1 MEKEQI
7 HIKLPSKII
16 TKLGGALYGGFIPA
30 ICETISNSYDA
41 DATLVTI
48 KSVINAK
55 GEDEVWIEDNGIGMD
70 WETLK
75 NSFFEAGKNRRN
87 NENQGK
93 TAKGRFVTGKKGLG
107 KFALFGFCKELYI
120 KTSDGKNVNA
130 FSINID
136 DLDNFEDTQYPLKP
150 DIDNQI
156 SEDGRSYTKIVLKN
170 LNKKYK
176 GLESI
181 DSLARRINYVFQSEN
196 DEFLVE
202 LTTLDGVVE
211 RLDQKKRQAIV
222 RGSQDDDQRIIYEI
236 PDSLSTQDEPN
247 KIKLDQKD
255 IDFIKQKRIK
265 GFLVA
270 RKKTTKEAEQKG
282 VAIFSRG
289 KICQDPSYFDIQQ
302 TNSYGYAH
310 LYGELEMDFL
320 DEENDRDYISTN
332 RKEIE
337 WDKDEITE
345 KLRNLINKILKRYGT
360 AYDRDKKRLEEK
372 ELEKKSKQI
381 GIDIRWFDQY
391 KLDKE
396 MKDLLND
403 MTKMLLKKEKVKG
416 DKNYEDRLKRIFTLL
431 QNLLQ
436 NFATQKFLLN
446 DQYVQNIVEQ
456 YPSIKDFYNEALQ
469 ALATRDF
476 ETVIIKANAMR
487 DGVRECFPD
496 VYKVFTSAIIKY
508 KEPFGQNVKGALNK
522 LLQPLQSFSQEKDN
536 PIEELRSNTKT
547 AHNTQKNIDLLKHEH
562 MAELVLNYVFM
573 YAGFVLG
580 NPELFSQ
587 SPDSLEGG
595 QHSQSD
601 EQ

>member
-1 MEKEQI
+1 M
-7 HIKLPSKII
+7 
-16 TKLGGALYGGFIPA
+16 
-30 ICETISNSYDA
+30 
-41 DATLVTI
+41 
-48 KSVINAK
+48 
-55 GEDEVWIEDNGIGMD
+55 
-70 WETLK
+70 
-75 NSFFEAGKNRRN
+75 
-87 NENQGK
+87 
-93 TAKGRFVTGKKGLG
+93 TGKKGLG

-120 KTSDGKNVNA
+120 ETSNGKNINA

-136 DLDNFEDTQYPLKP
+136 DLDNFDDTEYPLEP
-150 DIDNQI
+150 AIDNQV
-156 SEDGRSYTKIVLKN
+156 SGDGKSYTKIILRN
-170 LNKKYK
+170 LLKKYK
-176 GLESI
+176 GLENI
-181 DSLARRINYVFQSEN
+181 DSLARRINYVFQNEN
-196 DEFLVE
+196 DEFLVKLITSDDQE
-202 LTTLDGVVE
+202 YL
-211 RLDQKKRQAIV
+211 LDQKTRQDIV
-222 RGSQDDDQRIIYEI
+222 RGEQDDDQRIIYEI
-236 PDSLSTQDEPN
+236 PASLSIEDEPN

-255 IDFIKQKRIK
+255 IDFIKQKGIK

-270 RKKTTKEAEQKG
+270 RKKTTREAEQKG
-282 VAIFSRG
+282 AAIFCRG

-302 TNSYGYAH
+302 TNSFGYAH

-391 KLDKE
+391 GLDKE
-396 MKDLLND
+396 TKDLLND
-403 MTKMLLKKEKVKG
+403 VTKMLLKKEKVKG
-416 DKNYEDRLKRIFTLL
+416 DKNYEDRLKRNFTLL
-431 QNLLQ
+431 QNL
-436 NFATQKFLLN
+436 AMRKSLLN
-446 DQYVQNIVEQ
+446 DQYVQDVVKQ
-456 YPSIKDFYNEALQ
+456 YPLIKDFYNEALQ
-469 ALATRDF
+469 ALALGDF
-476 ETVIIKANAMR
+476 ETVIIKANAIR

-587 SPDSLEGG
+587 SPDSLEEG

>member
-1 MEKEQI
+1 MEDEKI
-7 HIKLPSKII
+7 YIKLPSKII

-48 KSVINAK
+48 SVINDK
-55 GEDEVWIEDNGIGMD
+55 NEREVWIEDNGIGMD

-75 NSFFEAGKNRRN
+75 SSFFEAGKNRRN

-120 KTSDGKNVNA
+120 ETSDGKNINA
-130 FSINID
+130 FLINID
-136 DLDNFEDTQYPLKP
+136 DLDNFNNTQYPLKP
-150 DIDNQI
+150 TINNQV
-156 SEDGRSYTKIVLKN
+156 SEDGKSYTKIILRN

-181 DSLARRINYVFQSEN
+181 DSLARRINYVFQSEK
-196 DEFLVE
+196 DEFFVE
-202 LTTLDGVVE
+202 LTTPGGKIE
-211 RLDQKKRQAIV
+211 RLDQKRRQAIV
-222 RGSQDDDQRIIYEI
+222 RGDQNDDQRIIYEI
-236 PDSLSTQDEPN
+236 PASLSTQDEPN
-247 KIKLDQKD
+247 KIKLDQND
-255 IDFIKQKRIK
+255 IDFIKQNRVK

-270 RKKTTKEAEQKG
+270 RKKTTREADQKG
-282 VAIFSRG
+282 VAIFCRG

-337 WDKDEITE
+337 WDKDEKTE
-345 KLRNLINKILKRYGT
+345 YLRNLINKILKRYGT

-372 ELEKKSKQI
+372 ELEKKSKQL
-381 GIDIRWFDQY
+381 GVDIRWFDQY
-391 KLDKE
+391 RLDKE
-396 MKDLLND
+396 TKDLLND
-403 MTKMLLKKEKVKG
+403 VTKMLLKKEKIKD
-416 DKNYEDRLKRIFTLL
+416 DKHYEDRLKRNFTLL
-431 QNLLQ
+431 QNL
-436 NFATQKFLLN
+436 AMQKSLLN
-446 DQYVQNIVEQ
+446 DQYVQNIVKQ
-456 YPSIKDFYNEALQ
+456 YPSIKDFYDEALQ
-469 ALATRDF
+469 ALVLGDF

-487 DGVRECFPD
+487 DGIRKYFPD
-496 VYKVFTSAIIKY
+496 VWETFNFIIQQYKNTIENS
-508 KEPFGQNVKGALNK
+508 EVKGAILA
-522 LLQPLQSFSQEKDN
+522 LVEPLQSFSKEKNN
-536 PIEELRSNTKT
+536 PIERLRSNTKT
-547 AHNTQKNIDLLKHEH
+547 AHNTSKASNLLDDKHI
-562 MAELVLNYVFM
+562 AELVLNYVFM